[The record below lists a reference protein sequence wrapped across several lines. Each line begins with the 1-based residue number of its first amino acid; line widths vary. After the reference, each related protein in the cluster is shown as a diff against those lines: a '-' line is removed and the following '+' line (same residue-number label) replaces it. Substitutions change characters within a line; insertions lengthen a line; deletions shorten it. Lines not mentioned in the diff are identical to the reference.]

1 MTRNAFITGS
11 GGGLGVAV
19 VERFLTAGWN
29 VAAPRRAEVDLTDP
43 EAVRR
48 AVAGA
53 APLHAVVNLAGGFAA
68 GQPVADTA
76 VEDFEAVLR
85 LNLRT
90 TYVVCHAAIPHLAE
104 DGAIVCTSSATAHQ
118 PFAGSAGYAASKA
131 GVTALARAVAKEGV
145 RCNVISPSL
154 IDTPAN
160 RESMPE
166 SAWGRLVPP
175 ERIAEVVL
183 WLCCAES
190 VALNGVEVP
199 V

>member
-1 MTRNAFITGS
+1 MTRNAFITGG

-43 EAVRR
+43 EAVGR
-48 AVAGA
+48 AVAAA
-53 APLHAVVNLAGGFAA
+53 APLHAVVNLAGGFAS
-68 GQPVADTA
+68 GQPVGETP

-131 GVTALARAVAKEGV
+131 GVTALARAIAKEGA

-183 WLCCAES
+183 WLCSPES
-190 VALNGVEVP
+190 AALNGVELP

>member
-1 MTRNAFITGS
+1 MTRNAFITGG

-48 AVAGA
+48 AVASA
-53 APLHAVVNLAGGFAA
+53 APLHAVVNLAGGFAS

-131 GVTALARAVAKEGV
+131 AVTALAKAIAKEGT
-145 RCNVISPSL
+145 RCNVLVPSL

-166 SAWGRLVPP
+166 SQWAKLVPP

-183 WLCCAES
+183 WLCSPES
-190 VALNGVEVP
+190 AAVNGVEVA

>member
-1 MTRNAFITGS
+1 MTRSAFITGG

-43 EAVRR
+43 DAVRR
-48 AVAGA
+48 AVASA

-68 GQPVADTA
+68 GQPVAGTP

-90 TYVVCHAAIPHLAE
+90 TYVVCNAAIPHLAG

-131 GVTALARAVAKEGV
+131 AVTALARAVAKEGA

-166 SAWGRLVPP
+166 SAWERLVPP
-175 ERIAEVVL
+175 ERIAEVVF
-183 WLCCAES
+183 WLCSPES
-190 VALNGVEVP
+190 AGLNGVELP